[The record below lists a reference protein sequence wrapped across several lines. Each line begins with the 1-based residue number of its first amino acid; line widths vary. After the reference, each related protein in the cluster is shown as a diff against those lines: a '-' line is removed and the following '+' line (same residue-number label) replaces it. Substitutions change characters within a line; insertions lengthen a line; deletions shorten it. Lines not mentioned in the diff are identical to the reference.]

1 MKNLSL
7 KLQDAVF
14 QEADDV
20 ARTLKISRNAYFN
33 EAILFYSRFQK
44 RRMLKKQ
51 LHYESALVA
60 ESSMEVLR
68 EMEDLDPHLLDQ

>member
-14 QEADDV
+14 TEAEDMV
-20 ARTLKISRNAYFN
+20 RTLKISRNAYFN

-44 RRMLKKQ
+44 RRLLKTQ
-51 LHYESALVA
+51 LRFESALVA
-60 ESSMEVLR
+60 DTSLEILR
-68 EMEDLDPHLLDQ
+68 EMEELDLHLLDQ